1 MRAIAEGTLL
11 AMSAAAKGDGWLTRQ
26 VPFLAVSILQDNGAF
41 YPQRAI
47 GADSNLDYF
56 F

>member
-1 MRAIAEGTLL
+1 MAT
-11 AMSAAAKGDGWLTRQ
+11 AAKGDRRLARQ
-26 VPFLAVSILQDNGAF
+26 VPLFAISVLQDNGAF
-41 YPQRAI
+41 YSQRAI

>member
-1 MRAIAEGTLL
+1 MP
-11 AMSAAAKGDGWLTRQ
+11 AAAKGDCWLARQ
-26 VPFLAVSILQDNGAF
+26 VPFFTVGVLQDNGAF

-47 GADSNLDYF
+47 GANSNLDYF